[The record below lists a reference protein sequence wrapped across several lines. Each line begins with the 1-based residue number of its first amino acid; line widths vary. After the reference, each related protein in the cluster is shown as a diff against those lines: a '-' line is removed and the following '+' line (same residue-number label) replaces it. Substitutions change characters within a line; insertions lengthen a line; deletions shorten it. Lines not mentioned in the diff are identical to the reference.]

1 MRYPAGSVR
10 RALDHLLKVAPPLRG
25 SSAYRYDLVDTARQ
39 ALANH
44 SRVLLP
50 RIRAAYDASRLS
62 AARSRG
68 ADRAEADRYEYDAR
82 SLLSVWG
89 PRAASEG
96 GSLHDYANREWG
108 GLVSELYAPR
118 WDAYFATLEEA
129 LVRRA
134 VPRQID
140 WHAFEEE
147 WARRT
152 TRHAQ
157 TPVGDPYALAAGIA
171 AALPAAK

>member
-1 MRYPAGSVR
+1 MGAAGG
-10 RALDHLLKVAPPLRG
+10 LG
-25 SSAYRYDLVDTARQ
+25 
-39 ALANH
+39 
-44 SRVLLP
+44 
-50 RIRAAYDASRLS
+50 
-62 AARSRG
+62 
-68 ADRAEADRYEYDAR
+68 
-82 SLLSVWG
+82 
-89 PRAASEG
+89 G